1 MRLWSEF
8 TLLPPAPLT
17 PNVPS
22 ESERMQK
29 PSSGNLEKCTARA
42 KGGGEGIH
50 NEKDLQVDC
59 LQKWSGEDVLGD
71 LKKVLAPGKLD
82 VEVTSLGAL
91 SEL

>member
-1 MRLWSEF
+1 MHCKSKR
-8 TLLPPAPLT
+8 
-17 PNVPS
+17 
-22 ESERMQK
+22 RGK
-29 PSSGNLEKCTARA
+29 R
-42 KGGGEGIH
+42 IH

-91 SEL
+91 SKLYIYF